1 MRRDP
6 QSDRGNNARVALV
19 TGANSGI
26 GTAVVASLVERGL
39 TVVGTVRS
47 DAAERALR
55 TGLQEARRGKVAAQ
69 ALTVERLDLADADA
83 ARRIVDDHRPDILVN
98 NAGHAQLGGIMDVDD
113 DEARDQLDALVVGP
127 TRLIRLVVERCRA
140 DERPGRIVNI
150 SSMLA
155 SADLPFTGWYSAAKS
170 AFDVVGD
177 ALALEL
183 RPSSVDIVRIECGAV
198 RTGAWDDAG
207 DDVLEGDDPTT
218 LRARRR
224 WVDLTQLAQP
234 LFASPADVG
243 EVVAR
248 AATDRRPRSV
258 YRVGFASRLGLAAD
272 LVPTGVEHAITAR
285 LFGLRPPGRA

>member
-1 MRRDP
+1 MSGNRDADHRDRRT
-6 QSDRGNNARVALV
+6 ALV

-26 GTAVVASLVERGL
+26 GQAIVGALLDRGL

-47 DAAERALR
+47 DDAEAAVEAAHRDRA
-55 TGLQEARRGKVAAQ
+55 VPQ
-69 ALTVERLDLADADA
+69 ALAVERLDLTDADA
-83 ARRIVDDHRPDILVN
+83 AHRVIDRHRPDIVVN
-98 NAGHAQLGGIMDVDD
+98 NAGHARLGGIMDVDD
-113 DEARDQLDALVVGP
+113 EEVAAQLDALVVGP
-127 TRLIRLVVERCRA
+127 ARLTRLAVERMRA
-140 DERPGRIVNI
+140 EGRSCRIVNI

-183 RPSSVDIVRIECGAV
+183 RPSDVDVVRIECGAV

-218 LRARRR
+218 RRARHR
-224 WVDLTQLAQP
+224 WVDLTTLARP
-234 LFASPADVG
+234 LFASPAEVG

-248 AATDRRPRSV
+248 AATDQRPKAV
-258 YRVGFASRLGLAAD
+258 YRVGFASRLGIVSD
-272 LVPTGVEHAITAR
+272 LVPAPVERAVTAR
-285 LFGLRPPGRA
+285 LFGLRKPGRRSG